1 MKIIY
6 PLFSF
11 VMFLVCACNNRKPE
25 KQTVTL
31 LSDTSKFF
39 PLPAFFKE
47 QIQYVELRNFPLY
60 KITVK
65 DGIRD
70 SSSLSFIQF
79 KMLTSLFT
87 SRDLSVPE
95 IKILY
100 KESVFQDLSTGSITF
115 NYNPTDNG
123 AEVQNIDI
131 LINEAT
137 NQVKRVFIRA
147 VYSKGDT
154 TITEQCNWKANKSF
168 QINRSLTTVKG
179 FTSTELNTIN
189 WNEKPYC

>member
-1 MKIIY
+1 MRIIY
-6 PLFSF
+6 LLLFF
-11 VMFLVCACNNRKPE
+11 VIFLICACNNRKPE
-25 KQTVTL
+25 KQNVTI

-39 PLPAFFKE
+39 PLSAFYKE

-70 SSSLSFIQF
+70 SSSLSFNQF
-79 KMLTSLFT
+79 IVLTSFFT
-87 SRDLSVPE
+87 NRDLSVPK

-115 NYNPTDNG
+115 NYKPINNG
-123 AEVQNIDI
+123 AEVQNIDV
-131 LINEAT
+131 LLNEAT

-168 QINRSLTTVKG
+168 QINRSLTTVNG
-179 FTSTELNTIN
+179 FTSTELNTII
-189 WNEKPYC
+189 WNEKP

>member
-6 PLFSF
+6 LLFSF
-11 VMFLVCACNNRKPE
+11 VLFLVCGCTTRKPE
-25 KQTVTL
+25 KITATF

-39 PLPAFFKE
+39 PLPSFFKE
-47 QIQYVELRNFPLY
+47 QIQYVELRSFPLY
-60 KITVK
+60 KITMK

-70 SSSLSFIQF
+70 SSSLSFNQF
-79 KMLTSLFT
+79 KMLTGFFT

-115 NYNPTDNG
+115 NYQPTNKG
-123 AEVQNIDI
+123 AELQNIDV
-131 LINEAT
+131 LLNEAT

-168 QINRSLTTVKG
+168 QINRSITTISG
-179 FTSTELNTIN
+179 YTSTELNYIN
-189 WNEKPYC
+189 WNEKP